1 MLNGGIHLSILIG
14 PVVPQPAPQ
23 EMIDALQ
30 TAQVTTSAQLSGFQL
45 TFTVGKGSSLLTSM
59 LPSGA
64 FDPIVTRIILIVTVN
79 GQPNVIVDG
88 IVTRHELTPAND
100 VGKSTLTLT
109 GEDLSRMM
117 DLVEM
122 PFMRYP
128 AMPVI
133 ARVYLILAKY
143 AVLGIAPI
151 AVPPLL
157 PDVSNPTEEVPTHT
171 GTDLAYLKQLAEQ
184 CGYVFYIEPG
194 PVAGANIAYFGPD
207 IRIPDPQPALTV
219 NSDAATNVETLSF
232 SLDGTQKKITVVTVF
247 DPFTHKIPI
256 PIPVPDISVLR
267 PPMGQRITPPS
278 KVEFVEGG
286 ATLSLADAAN
296 RALGIVWKAN
306 DSITAQG
313 TLDVLRYGQ
322 VLRARMM
329 VGVRGAGIA
338 YDGLYYVNTVTH
350 SLKRGE
356 YKQNFSLSRDGLI
369 ANVSG
374 VTP

>member
-1 MLNGGIHLSILIG
+1 
-14 PVVPQPAPQ
+14 
-23 EMIDALQ
+23 LQ